1 MLWQA
6 LQQAAHQMTGFV
18 GKPGGARVLNHM
30 NLLLKRFASAAGQ
43 EGCDT
48 TQEFV
53 EEHPQAPE
61 VHLLAMAFAEQDLG
75 RHVLMAPAGGFAP
88 PRLRLAE
95 LLGAPAEVADLRT
108 ETCQQNVLWLQVS
121 VCTSLPMDVLN
132 TIHDLLEEGCS
143 QGLLQAL

>member
-18 GKPGGARVLNHM
+18 GKPWGARVLNHM
-30 NLLLKRFASAAGQ
+30 NLLLKRFAIASSQ

-53 EEHPQAPE
+53 KKHPETPE
-61 VHLLAMAFAEQDLG
+61 VHLLAVAFAEQDLR
-75 RHVLMAPAGGFAP
+75 RHVLMAAAGGAPP
-88 PRLRLAE
+88 PRLRLQE
-95 LLGAPAEVADLRT
+95 LIGAPAEVADLGAQP
-108 ETCQQNVLWLQVS
+108 CQQNVLWLQVS

-132 TIHDLLEEGCS
+132 TVHDLLEEGCS